1 MPTLN
6 NNNALK
12 DDANLR
18 NRELVYVAGLI
29 MLGVIFATVI
39 LSGTIF

>member
-1 MPTLN
+1 MPTL
-6 NNNALK
+6 NNALK